1 MDVMSAKNRLFLFIN
16 KHCELSTVTP
26 AIKLLQSKKIHFSIH
41 EYDHDP
47 NNHNF
52 GLEAVE
58 KLGLSAEETFKTLLV
73 TDGKQ
78 HYVTI
83 LPVAYQLNLKKAA
96 SALGC
101 KKLNMADIKDAER
114 LTGYL
119 VGGISPLG
127 QKKRLNMVI
136 DASAQHL
143 EKMYISGGKR
153 GLDIA
158 LAPQDLANTLSAKF
172 ADILDV

>member
-1 MDVMSAKNRLFLFIN
+1 M
-16 KHCELSTVTP
+16 TP
-26 AIKLLQSKKIHFSIH
+26 AIKLLQSKKISFSIH
-41 EYDHDP
+41 EYSHDP

-52 GLEAVE
+52 GQEAVE
-58 KLGLSAEETFKTLLV
+58 KLGLTPQETFKTLLV
-73 TDGKQ
+73 TDGKN
-78 HYVTI
+78 HYVTV

-96 SALGC
+96 NALGC
-101 KKLNMADIKDAER
+101 KKLSMADIKDAER

-127 QKKRLNMVI
+127 QKKRLSTVI
-136 DASAQHL
+136 DASAESL
-143 EKMYISGGKR
+143 EKMYVSGGKR

-172 ADILDV
+172 SNVLDI